1 MFRLDSGVSCMASDL
16 RALVDQL
23 KAVSH
28 PLRLRVLSL
37 LAAGELCVC
46 QVAEALEV
54 PVSSVS
60 ESLRELKRAG
70 FVTERREGRWVF
82 VSIVPETEASPFL
95 KGLVEDVNHLAVVI
109 EDRKRASEVRA
120 LSVPEVCCKVQKEV
134 TRV

>member
-1 MFRLDSGVSCMASDL
+1 MASDL

-54 PVSSVS
+54 PMSSAS
-60 ESLRELKRAG
+60 EALRELKRAG
-70 FVTERREGRWVF
+70 FVKERREGRWVF
-82 VSIVPETEASPFL
+82 VSMVPEAEASPFL
-95 KGLVEDVNHLAVVI
+95 KGLVDEVNHLAVVI
-109 EDRKRASEVRA
+109 EDRRRAGVVRT
-120 LSVPEVCCKVQKEV
+120 LSVPEVCCKVQTATSGEV
-134 TRV
+134 ARV

>member
-1 MFRLDSGVSCMASDL
+1 MASDL

-54 PVSSVS
+54 PMSSVS
-60 ESLRELKRAG
+60 EALRELKRAG
-70 FVTERREGRWVF
+70 FVKERREGRWVF
-82 VSIVPETEASPFL
+82 VSMVSEAEASPFL
-95 KGLVEDVNHLAVVI
+95 KGLVDEVNHLTVVI
-109 EDRKRASEVRA
+109 EDRQRAGIVRS
-120 LSVPEVCCKVQKEV
+120 LSVPDVCCKVQSAKPGEV
-134 TRV
+134 ARV